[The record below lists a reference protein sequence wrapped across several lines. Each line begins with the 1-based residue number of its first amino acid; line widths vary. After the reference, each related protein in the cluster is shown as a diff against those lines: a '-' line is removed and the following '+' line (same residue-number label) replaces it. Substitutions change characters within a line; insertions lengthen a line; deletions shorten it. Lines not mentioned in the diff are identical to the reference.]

1 MEIKGLAGADYPR
14 LCFHHLPDIENRCFP
29 EQLTNEEGKIK
40 IFAILKSNY
49 SLFSRA
55 GYYQGRFRGSYF
67 KLFVANFFFS
77 LQFI

>member
-1 MEIKGLAGADYPR
+1 MEEQIGLLRRRDLLKLFG
-14 LCFHHLPDIENRCFP
+14 
-29 EQLTNEEGKIK
+29 TEGKIK
-40 IFAILKSNY
+40 IFAILMSNY